1 MGEAPAGP
9 SGVTTPEE
17 EPVEILVGL
26 AERGEIDPWNIDILE
41 VTDRFLGELDRLRQ
55 LDLRISGRTLFY
67 AATLLRL
74 KSEFLVE
81 PEEGPEEEDL
91 FEEEPEGF
99 DIHEYLGPIERLE
112 REIRRRI
119 ERKNLRTRPVTLYE
133 LIRMLRTAE
142 REEHRRRRTR
152 TVTPEF
158 IPETED
164 VVSVAH
170 DEGYQETAGDVWK
183 RWEDLCSSKE
193 QITLGELCQTLDR
206 RIADVYIPLL
216 FLNLDGKLEIS
227 QETFFEEVFIRKVP
241 EGMQEKV
248 EGTTPEEAPGS
259 VPEDGGKRKK
269 RKKEAE

>member
-1 MGEAPAGP
+1 MD
-9 SGVTTPEE
+9 E

-41 VTDRFLGELDRLRQ
+41 VTDRFLNELDRLRQ
-55 LDLRISGRTLFY
+55 LDLRISGRTLFF

-81 PEEGPEEEDL
+81 PEEGAEEDEPGLEEEP
-91 FEEEPEGF
+91 PEGF

-142 REEHRRRRTR
+142 REERMRRRTR
-152 TVTPEF
+152 TVHPE
-158 IPETED
+158 PLVETAD
-164 VVSVAH
+164 VISVAH
-170 DEGYQETAGDVWK
+170 DEGYQEAASAVWK
-183 RWEDLCSSKE
+183 GYEDLLASHE
-193 QITLGELCQTLDR
+193 PVTLGDLCQALDR
-206 RIADVYIPLL
+206 RVSDVYIPLL

-227 QETFFEEVFIRKVP
+227 QETFFEELFIQRTKP
-241 EGMQEKV
+241 
-248 EGTTPEEAPGS
+248 PS
-259 VPEDGGKRKK
+259 
-269 RKKEAE
+269 

>member
-1 MGEAPAGP
+1 M
-9 SGVTTPEE
+9 EE

-41 VTDRFLGELDRLRQ
+41 VTDRFLGELDRRRE

-81 PEEGPEEEDL
+81 PEEGGEEDEFGLEEEP
-91 FEEEPEGF
+91 PEGF

-119 ERKNLRTRPVTLYE
+119 ERKSLRTRPVTLYE

-152 TVTPEF
+152 TVREEF

-170 DEGYQETAGDVWK
+170 DEGYQETASDVWR

-193 QITLGELCQTLDR
+193 QITLGELCQAMDR
-206 RIADVYIPLL
+206 PRISDVYIPLL
-216 FLNLDGKLEIS
+216 FLNLDGKLAIS
-227 QETFFEEVFIRKVP
+227 QETFFEEVFIRRVP
-241 EGMQEKV
+241 EKET
-248 EGTTPEEAPGS
+248 EPAPDTGKN
-259 VPEDGGKRKK
+259 GKRRR
-269 RKKEAE
+269 RKEGGAGEDKGLTSS

>member
-1 MGEAPAGP
+1 
-9 SGVTTPEE
+9 VDK

-41 VTDRFLGELDRLRQ
+41 VTDRFLNELEKLRK

-81 PEEGPEEEDL
+81 PEETGEGDEDLLEEEP
-91 FEEEPEGF
+91 PEGF

-112 REIRRRI
+112 REIKRRI

-152 TVTPEF
+152 TVYPEPL
-158 IPETED
+158 IETED

-170 DEGYQETAGDVWK
+170 DEGYQETASNVWK
-183 RWEDLCSSKE
+183 RWEDLASARE
-193 QITLGELCQTLDR
+193 QVTLGELCQTLDR

-227 QETFFEEVFIRKVP
+227 QETFFDEVFIRRAKP
-241 EGMQEKV
+241 
-248 EGTTPEEAPGS
+248 PA
-259 VPEDGGKRKK
+259 
-269 RKKEAE
+269 